1 MNKIVTAL
9 ASLAVLATM
18 STTVTTP
25 ASADTIRQVHC
36 SNGKVVKASGT
47 ESNREA
53 CLKAKLASPVRT
65 GAQTMQPNKV
75 FKAPGHKPVAKK
87 FDNTAYAWTAG
98 CYAEFGPDAKYPD
111 AGLLEKCLNF

>member
-1 MNKIVTAL
+1 MKKIVTTL

-25 ASADTIRQVHC
+25 ASADTIREVRC
-36 SNGKVVKASGT
+36 SNGKTVKASGT
-47 ESNREA
+47 ESNKEA
-53 CLKAKLASPVRT
+53 CLKAKLAAPMRG
-65 GAQTMQPNKV
+65 GAQSAQPMKV
-75 FKAPGHKPVAKK
+75 FKAPGHSPVAKP

-98 CYAEFGPDAKYPD
+98 CYAEFGPNAKYPD